1 MAGETV
7 TYRNEMNL
15 VPLRKFTATE
25 IDLFFAMCNKL
36 KEQGTKTLKLSFDD
50 LKQLSNYNHEQR
62 NLKRF
67 IKDIEEVYSKIMKIH
82 NREENEKKIK
92 YFMLFNNF
100 EIDKEEKYLQISI
113 NPKFK
118 HILNDITRDFTKF
131 ELQELTRLKSSYSK
145 TAFRLFKQ
153 FKHTGY
159 VIFSLE
165 DFKSRFDVPKSYR
178 MTDIDKNV
186 LKPIVKE
193 LNNSF
198 ADLSINKIKAKKGRK
213 IEKIEITFIPEKRIH
228 SKKNP
233 NHSIPFKNKHLISRE
248 MTPDWMENRE
258 YQNTVDVSDLT
269 EEDIK
274 NKEQLLAKLNANQ

>member
-1 MAGETV
+1 
-7 TYRNEMNL
+7 
-15 VPLRKFTATE
+15 
-25 IDLFFAMCNKL
+25 
-36 KEQGTKTLKLSFDD
+36 
-50 LKQLSNYNHEQR
+50 
-62 NLKRF
+62 
-67 IKDIEEVYSKIMKIH
+67 
-82 NREENEKKIK
+82 
-92 YFMLFNNF
+92 MLFNNF

-198 ADLSINKIKAKKGRK
+198 ADLSINKIKTKKGRK

-228 SKKNP
+228 TKKKP
-233 NHSIPFKNKHLISRE
+233 NHATSFKDRHLINRE
-248 MTPDWMENRE
+248 MTPIWVENRE
-258 YQNTVDVSDLT
+258 YQNTVDASDLT

-274 NKEQLLAKLNANQ
+274 NKERLLAKLNANQ

>member
-1 MAGETV
+1 
-7 TYRNEMNL
+7 
-15 VPLRKFTATE
+15 
-25 IDLFFAMCNKL
+25 
-36 KEQGTKTLKLSFDD
+36 
-50 LKQLSNYNHEQR
+50 
-62 NLKRF
+62 
-67 IKDIEEVYSKIMKIH
+67 
-82 NREENEKKIK
+82 
-92 YFMLFNNF
+92 
-100 EIDKEEKYLQISI
+100 
-113 NPKFK
+113 
-118 HILNDITRDFTKF
+118 
-131 ELQELTRLKSSYSK
+131 LQELTRLKSSYSK

-213 IEKIEITFIPEKRIH
+213 IEITFIPEKRIH

-274 NKEQLLAKLNANQ
+274 NKEQLLAKLNANK